1 MSRRTT
7 VSDRPAPAE
16 EPAVGDSSAL
26 AFLGP
31 PRRRMWIIGTAT
43 VVVALVIGYLA
54 GMLQPRL
61 STPGDTSPEAGF
73 ARDMSVHHA
82 QAVEMA
88 MMAWQKSSNPDIQEM
103 AYNIATGQQA
113 QIGIMQTWLQDWHL
127 LPTGTRPRMA
137 WMPDHTPLLPDGRM
151 PGMASDAELAQ
162 LRSLTGTRFDVLFC
176 QLMLRHHLG
185 GIHMVEGLLSASHDK
200 QVTDVAEQMKTA
212 QQNDVTNLRNLL
224 TGLNAQPLPS

>member
-1 MSRRTT
+1 MTKRGA
-7 VSDRPAPAE
+7 VSDRPAPP
-16 EPAVGDSSAL
+16 EPAEAAPSPL

-31 PRRRMWIIGTAT
+31 PRRRALILGAL
-43 VVVALVIGYLA
+43 VAVFALVIGYLG

-61 STPGDTSPEAGF
+61 SVPGDDSPEAGF

-88 MMAWQKSSNPDIQEM
+88 MIAWQKSKDPTIQEM

-113 QIGIMQTWLQDWHL
+113 QIGIMQTWLVDWNL

-162 LRSLTGTRFDVLFC
+162 LHSLTGTPFDVLFC

-185 GIHMVEGLLSASHDK
+185 GIHMVEGLLQVSHDK
-200 QVTDVAEQMKTA
+200 QVTDLASQMKNA
-212 QQNDVTNLRNLL
+212 QQNDVTNLRDLL
-224 TGLNAQPLPS
+224 TQLHAQPLPS